1 MSISA
6 RSYYSS
12 LDNCQENLRYLRGTI
27 SLGLQL
33 SRSDSTLV
41 SAFSGADWAG
51 YPDVRRLICE
61 FVVYMGLTSTE
72 RTISRASGMRRRHC
86 PHAKTLR

>member
-6 RSYYSS
+6 CSYYGS
-12 LDNCQENLRYLRGTI
+12 LDNCQENLRYLCGII
-27 SLGLQL
+27 SLGLWL

-51 YPDVRRLICE
+51 YRDVRRSIGE
-61 FVVYMGLTSTE
+61 FVVIMGLTS
-72 RTISRASGMRRRHC
+72 
-86 PHAKTLR
+86 